1 MPRDYVE
8 NDSRAPP
15 PVVHSY
21 PDVMFQTQGISDRFL
36 NLDRKVLRFYCS
48 WDDQRLYGDEEHFV
62 LNYFLVDDTVEILE
76 IHTPN
81 DGKDPW
87 NSLLKRR
94 PLYKHLPKQMI
105 ETEEDRKR
113 NPQSRWHWTELAVGK
128 VIQVYNREVL
138 LRDCDQFTRDWMQ
151 RNGLAQPP
159 PILPEPAPIQEFKRK
174 VPPHLGFGSPEDT
187 MQTVVNPIMPKA
199 IKRNFVKALTNGSK
213 VMRFKARL
221 ISSVRE
227 NDERD
232 FIISFFLENDE
243 MSIFERPSCNTF
255 TGLKATRPGFMDGS
269 KFLERG
275 PVLRP
280 DSDRTTPKYY
290 TLEDVQTWVPGS
302 QVEINRFVFEI
313 LATDEYTSQLLSG
326 GAPKLDVH
334 KNLLLAKIKQEMRK
348 IAIRVEDQFEF
359 CDRKDDG
366 VISADELDAT
376 LKQMAIRVSEA
387 EVYEL
392 MHIFDMDG
400 DGMLN
405 LDEFR
410 NMITA
415 L

>member
-1 MPRDYVE
+1 VP
-8 NDSRAPP
+8 ACI
-15 PVVHSY
+15 
-21 PDVMFQTQGISDRFL
+21 ISPM
-36 NLDRKVLRFYCS
+36 S
-48 WDDQRLYGDEEHFV
+48 
-62 LNYFLVDDTVEILE
+62 
-76 IHTPN
+76 
-81 DGKDPW
+81 
-87 NSLLKRR
+87 
-94 PLYKHLPKQMI
+94 
-105 ETEEDRKR
+105 
-113 NPQSRWHWTELAVGK
+113 
-128 VIQVYNREVL
+128 
-138 LRDCDQFTRDWMQ
+138 
-151 RNGLAQPP
+151 
-159 PILPEPAPIQEFKRK
+159 
-174 VPPHLGFGSPEDT
+174 
-187 MQTVVNPIMPKA
+187 
-199 IKRNFVKALTNGSK
+199 
-213 VMRFKARL
+213 
-221 ISSVRE
+221 ISSTRARVC
-227 NDERD
+227 
-232 FIISFFLENDE
+232 
-243 MSIFERPSCNTF
+243 SIFERPSCNTF